1 MHFKCNGT
9 LRRFSLRDYP
19 SDWYVIRLFRSYD
32 DLSKWQ
38 QISQKSI
45 SFTNCNLGHSTIWR
59 RDIYFYFIWKWRTWQ
74 IKKVRCQMA
83 LAPQF
88 ITSNSIKWQQ
98 IRYVFN
104 IFAAA
109 LCIKM
114 ITHAKKWRM
123 TQKLCPPRI
132 LQIIHSR
139 NAVKWRTAAV
149 VGASS
154 LKTFSLFTCQKNC
167 FQQS

>member
-32 DLSKWQ
+32 DLLKWQ

-123 TQKLCPPRI
+123 TQKFSPQEFYRLSIHVMLLSDVLLLEPP
-132 LQIIHSR
+132 L
-139 NAVKWRTAAV
+139 
-149 VGASS
+149 